1 MSAPTFK
8 VGELVD
14 LHIRNARVDKLDC
27 PDNDVFAT
35 LRFGSWLV
43 SVNLIAPGVTVDR
56 VAPAEWPPRAGDIWA
71 DRNGKEWFAV
81 RRISIAGDAIIFR
94 AADDD
99 ASNWNEPSEVLGD
112 VGPLALIRRR
122 GPVRA

>member
-1 MSAPTFK
+1 MSGPTFK

-14 LHIRNARVDKLDC
+14 IRIKGARYAAEHGDNSGFDLVGE
-27 PDNDVFAT
+27 PD
-35 LRFGSWLV
+35 RIWLPL
-43 SVNLIAPGVTVDR
+43 SDASITVDR

-81 RRISIAGDAIIFR
+81 RRISITGDAIIFR

-99 ASNWNEPSEVLGD
+99 ASNWNEPSEVLSD

-122 GPVRA
+122 RPVQQ